1 MRINALLGVAGV
13 NPTENRRARRIGRVF
28 EYLVLIAL
36 FIVFAQL
43 LMLYSHQLDDANWLT
58 NLVWLVFF
66 LELVV
71 NLYFVNNRLLYLK
84 ENWLNIAIVVVAFP
98 WWEWGSDWAM
108 IIRSLRLVLFIRF
121 FTGFF
126 TDFVQI
132 MGRNRFGQILVVFA
146 FIIIGAGGLFAF
158 LEDRTFYEGIWY
170 ALVTITTVGY
180 GDVVP
185 ASDEGRIFGM
195 VLILFGVVFFSL
207 VTANISAFL
216 IGSEQRQLERDIL
229 NYMKQTDHRLE
240 AQQEKNQKHVEH
252 IVKHMSDEIA
262 GLKKEIKALKNDLN
276 G

>member
-13 NPTENRRARRIGRVF
+13 NPTENRQARRIGRAF

-36 FIVFAQL
+36 FVVFAQL

-71 NLYFVNNRLLYLK
+71 NLYFVNNRVLYLK
-84 ENWLNIAIVVVAFP
+84 ENWLNIAIVVAAFP
-98 WWEWGSDWAM
+98 WWEWGSDWAT

-126 TDFVQI
+126 SDLVQI

-146 FIIIGAGGLFAF
+146 FIIIAAGGLFAF
-158 LEDRTFYEGIWY
+158 LEDRTFHEGIWY

-185 ASDEGRIFGM
+185 VSDEGRIFGM

-229 NYMKQTDHRLE
+229 NYMKQTDQRLA
-240 AQQEKNQKHVEH
+240 AQQERNQKHVEH
-252 IVKHMSDEIA
+252 IVKHMSDEISE
-262 GLKKEIKALKNDLN
+262 LKKEIKALKNDLN
-276 G
+276 R